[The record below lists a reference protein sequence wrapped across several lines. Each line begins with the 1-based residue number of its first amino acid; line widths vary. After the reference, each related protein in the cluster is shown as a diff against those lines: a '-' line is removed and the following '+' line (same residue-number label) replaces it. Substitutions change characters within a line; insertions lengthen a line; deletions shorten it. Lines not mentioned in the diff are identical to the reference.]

1 MAGETRLHPVSG
13 GGRCDRARQWSSLR
27 ADGEL
32 SELEEA
38 LLEKHLGACAECAE
52 FDARLRSTAEL
63 LRAAPA
69 ETAALRFESPA
80 PRTLRFPLSR
90 RLAVAAIAAAAAAG
104 SLVGSTLQRPASHP
118 QEPGPQV
125 AVLTGTRDRDLLRQ
139 LPRQQPVTP
148 LAPTRARGG
157 LPEGII

>member
-1 MAGETRLHPVSG
+1 MAGDTRLHPVSG

-27 ADGEL
+27 VDGEL

-38 LLEKHLGACAECAE
+38 LLEKHLGSCGECAE
-52 FDARLRSTAEL
+52 YDVRVRSTAEL
-63 LRAAPA
+63 MRAAPA
-69 ETAALRFESPA
+69 ETASVRFEIPA
-80 PRTLRFPLSR
+80 PRVLRFPVSR
-90 RLAVAAIAAAAAAG
+90 RLAVAAIAVAAAAG

-118 QEPGPQV
+118 QKSGPQV
-125 AVLTGTRDRDLLRQ
+125 AVLTSTRDRDLLRQ

-148 LAPTRARGG
+148 LVPSRERGG